1 MVLDIPEPFLHNIRM
16 ESTSIRDSQDVR
28 VNRSHSSLDVDASL
42 WICHTIRM
50 ESINTLMET
59 PMSDP
64 FNDTLSHSGKM
75 MLSGMNVKPSAVTQA
90 EIDAFLAKGGEIK
103 QIKSKAVR
111 KHSPRSKS
119 HQMGGK
125 HSRYNMGGRN
135 SKKSRSAYYV
145 KHA

>member
-1 MVLDIPEPFLHNIRM
+1 
-16 ESTSIRDSQDVR
+16 
-28 VNRSHSSLDVDASL
+28 
-42 WICHTIRM
+42 
-50 ESINTLMET
+50 
-59 PMSDP
+59 MSDP

-119 HQMGGK
+119 HQKGGPG
-125 HSRYNMGGRN
+125 SRYLSGGTRN
-135 SKKSRSAYYV
+135 QSGRSRKSA
-145 KHA
+145 